1 MNPWLNAV
9 SVINGLVK
17 YSQIPSRAYKITRS
31 SYPGLNNIPVPAFDI
46 EPLTGTSSMTII
58 LYHGASPFAEEHPG
72 MITLGQ
78 AMANGGIKVHIPRLP
93 LLKEL
98 EITSQN
104 VEWIAHHLNWFR
116 NVKENKNK
124 TIIPAGISFSG
135 GLLLKA
141 LLHPLI
147 KPSPPKS
154 VFTYGTYFDFQS
166 SIKFLL
172 TGEINHN
179 SQSYKISPNDW
190 GLIVLFHNYLK
201 FIDPG
206 FDTVQMREI
215 LKLRVQNEVEESEKA
230 LLLLPDDQQNL
241 LRNIFSAHITS
252 QIETLAEKMIN
263 ACEQEIIEMSP
274 AHWGNQIKTP
284 VFIMHG
290 TNDSMIP
297 FTESIL
303 LAECMENSHLFISNM
318 YEHREIT
325 SKSGYLMK
333 LYNMLKLTS
342 FFKNFI
348 KFNAN

>member
-1 MNPWLNAV
+1 M
-9 SVINGLVK
+9 
-17 YSQIPSRAYKITRS
+17 
-31 SYPGLNNIPVPAFDI
+31 
-46 EPLTGTSSMTII
+46 
-58 LYHGASPFAEEHPG
+58 
-72 MITLGQ
+72 
-78 AMANGGIKVHIPRLP
+78 
-93 LLKEL
+93 

-104 VEWIAHHLNWFR
+104 VDWIAHHLNWYK
-116 NVKENKNK
+116 NLEENKNI

-141 LLHPLI
+141 LLHPQI

-154 VFTYGTYFDFQS
+154 VFIYGTYFDFQS

-179 SQSYKISPNDW
+179 SQTYKISPNGW

-206 FDTVQMREI
+206 FDSTQMREI
-215 LKLRVQNEVEESEKA
+215 LKLRVLNEVEESEKA
-230 LLLLPDDQQNL
+230 LLLLPNDQQNL
-241 LRNIFSAHITS
+241 LRNIFSANITS
-252 QIETLAEKMIN
+252 QIESLTEEMIN
-263 ACEQEIIEMSP
+263 ACEQEIIDLSP

-290 TNDSMIP
+290 TNDNMIP

-303 LAECMENSHLFISNM
+303 LEECLKNSHLFISKM

-325 SKSGYLMK
+325 SNTGPLMK
-333 LYNMLKLTS
+333 LYDMLKLIS
-342 FFKNFI
+342 FFKKFI